1 MFGKL
6 SLNKK
11 LAAIAIVLGLIG
23 ILAGSPQESSAGRVD
38 TNQLAI
44 DFAKQS
50 NIVKPT
56 DIAKNIIEGSNTF
69 RMIDLRNESEF
80 TSGNIEG
87 SDNIPVAQINKSDLK
102 RNEKILL
109 YSNSELETAQAW
121 MLLKSKNYKSVYML
135 KGGWSG
141 WQKEVLGITE
151 GQTEA
156 SGSMFGNKTTDETAI
171 ATTPSASIK
180 PPPAMPAKSG
190 KKKKEGC

>member
-11 LAAIAIVLGLIG
+11 LAALAIILGLIG
-23 ILAGSPQESSAGRVD
+23 ILAGSPNESSAGKID

-44 DFAKQS
+44 DIAKQS
-50 NIVKPT
+50 NIIKPT
-56 DIAKNIIEGSNTF
+56 DLAKTIIEGSNTF
-69 RMIDLRNESEF
+69 RVIDLRNENEYTASNIDGSE
-80 TSGNIEG
+80 
-87 SDNIPVAQINKSDLK
+87 NIPVAQINKSDLK

-109 YSNSELETAQAW
+109 YSTSELETAQAW

-135 KGGWSG
+135 NGGWNA
-141 WQKEVLGITE
+141 WQKEVLGIAE
-151 GQTEA
+151 GQTIA
-156 SGSMFGNKTTDETAI
+156 TGSMFGSKTTDETAV
-171 ATTPSASIK
+171 ATAPSGGIK